1 MTHAKEY
8 RNPYTPADTT
18 GGELPGAVYG
28 RRADEN
34 IGAEGENGGLSAE
47 DSLNGSGEANG
58 TDGKVSLNENGEA
71 KAPDGKVSLNESGG
85 AKATEGEISLNGNG
99 EANGTDGGISLNE
112 NVELKAPDGEF
123 NNPDGEIKDAGAA
136 PWEAAGQAGSLDL
149 RLSRLRLG
157 VTQTAL
163 AMVLGVDRRTVQNW
177 ESGKRI
183 PRSKIPTL
191 LSALDAIAEARRDTP
206 ADARGRRTPPPTE
219 QVQRIMVVSTTP
231 KPRRGRPSAKWI
243 EEAGG
248 LSRGEQYQPYTHQGK
263 RYAARD
269 GRGTD
274 GGPGNSDGEGHG
286 LAGGSFS
293 GQKDGGHFGQK
304 DGSFSGQKDGETFG
318 LTDVGSYGQTDGD
331 RLGQTFNSSYG
342 QTGGADRDGRVPAR
356 RRGVPFYDGVVSIGG
371 VNERA
376 ALTDAAQ
383 APTDYIDTGDWF
395 RDATAAI
402 RHYGDSM
409 AEYPSGCILAVK
421 EVLDR
426 RLIVPG
432 KDYVIETA
440 EYRVTKR
447 VQLGARPDRFT
458 AYSTNRETYADG
470 RLVHEPF
477 DIRWSS
483 VRRIFCVLG
492 YVVKNDGGTIL

>member
-8 RNPYTPADTT
+8 RPPHTPADTT

-47 DSLNGSGEANG
+47 DSLTGSGEAKG
-58 TDGKVSLNENGEA
+58 T
-71 KAPDGKVSLNESGG
+71 DGKVSLNESGG

-274 GGPGNSDGEGHG
+274 GGPGNSEGEGFG

-293 GQKDGGHFGQK
+293 EQKDGGHFGQK

-318 LTDVGSYGQTDGD
+318 QTDG
-331 RLGQTFNSSYG
+331 GSYG
-342 QTGGADRDGRVPAR
+342 QTGGAVRDGRVPAR